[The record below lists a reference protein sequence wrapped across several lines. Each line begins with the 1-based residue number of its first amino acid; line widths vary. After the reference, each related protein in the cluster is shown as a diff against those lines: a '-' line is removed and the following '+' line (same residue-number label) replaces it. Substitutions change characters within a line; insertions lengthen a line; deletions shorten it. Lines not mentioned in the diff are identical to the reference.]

1 MTRTTQASFLGLIV
15 LGKNTISRGGLAGG
29 FEGEPHR
36 NNGALVNGG
45 MPYPVN
51 VVCGDVDAFVV
62 FNGQHLCNTYRFL
75 HLPLC
80 APRFHQRSAYQT
92 PR

>member
-51 VVCGDVDAFVV
+51 VICGDVDAFVV
-62 FNGQHLCNTYRFL
+62 FNGQHLLSCV
-75 HLPLC
+75 PLSRPVPWS
-80 APRFHQRSAYQT
+80 PRPQRTSA
-92 PR
+92 RRV